1 MKFLS
6 QNADVLYFSWLLIMS
21 LVLLLVMWRDK
32 RRARHHRHHRTPE
45 ALLMTLGILGGA
57 MGGILGMQLFRHKTK
72 KMKFMVGFPILA
84 VLQWGVAIWMLLP
97 E

>member
-6 QNADVLYFSWLLIMS
+6 ENADVLYFSWLLLMS

-45 ALLMTLGILGGA
+45 ALLMTLGTLGGA
-57 MGGILGMQLFRHKTK
+57 RVGSLGMQRVRHKTK